1 MRLLAYI
8 QSQEDIKVWR
18 EREVAEYFNVEV
30 KMYAVMNSGQTV
42 ANFLVC
48 NFSIFEKFDI
58 NCAASE

>member
-42 ANFLVC
+42 ANFLVG
-48 NFSIFEKFDI
+48 NFIIFEKFDI